1 MAIMGYVVG
10 RKICE
15 ILGLNSKMVNKIE
28 IIISP
33 NDVATV
39 EVVMYPDEKEFDEII
54 SILKKYEFI
63 EKPENSKE

>member
-10 RKICE
+10 REICE